1 VGFLLVFRSN
11 LSYSRY
17 WHACGMLNLIQG
29 RACEIVRASV
39 NFAEDDIGWGRKTV
53 TVTSPSGDGAE
64 TQTSVPDVAGRARLF
79 GVRTELRRLS
89 LQHIALSLLN
99 VQTLRPTD
107 DPGPQPPEHARRIAA
122 AAAAPGPGRLITPDE
137 RDVLLAAGDHYV
149 MVSMRNVVMAMWPLY
164 KEKHFPHVNMLRQF
178 TIHTNLVG
186 DAWSDLMSI
195 ADTCVQCALERAAR

>member
-1 VGFLLVFRSN
+1 MTASALHVTQRLLRVTQPYPRVVTAAPSLPTSAASN
-11 LSYSRY
+11 
-17 WHACGMLNLIQG
+17 
-29 RACEIVRASV
+29 
-39 NFAEDDIGWGRKTV
+39 
-53 TVTSPSGDGAE
+53 
-64 TQTSVPDVAGRARLF
+64 
-79 GVRTELRRLS
+79 
-89 LQHIALSLLN
+89 
-99 VQTLRPTD
+99 RP
-107 DPGPQPPEHARRIAA
+107 E